1 MRQTLINAYLDYRNN
16 YLTIEKYAE
25 HNGLTI
31 NEAERLMQLAQEI
44 INHPHPDA

>member
-1 MRQTLINAYLDYRNN
+1 MRELLINAYLDILNN

-31 NEAERLMQLAQEI
+31 EQAITLKALAKSVFESKHPEA
-44 INHPHPDA
+44 